1 MVVNSRKKCAI
12 QLNTEMPLPQSLQGI
27 PRMDETTYKYL
38 GFEMK
43 RGEVD
48 RNEMMSK
55 LEQRIVE
62 KLQEPSKRV
71 EVFEMRN
78 RVHFINRNVMSVIR
92 FYSGPVKFTIGL
104 LDMMDMTI
112 R

>member
-1 MVVNSRKKCAI
+1 MKVEA
-12 QLNTEMPLPQSLQGI
+12 PLPESLQDI
-27 PRMDETTYKYL
+27 PKFDETTYRYL
-38 GFEMK
+38 WFEMK
-43 RGEVD
+43 TGEVD
-48 RNEMMSK
+48 RNEMMAK